1 MNRSPLITPILLV
14 CGLSFMVLSYF
25 YIDIPLANYCRHLSP
40 GVRSFFGMV
49 TELGQSTWYLGGSLF
64 CFLLFRYGYKNIFL
78 ARRSLFL
85 FVAIAGSGIIV
96 NIFRFLAG
104 RYRPEMLF
112 TQGVYGFEFFQM
124 KSTALSF
131 PSGHTTTAFALAMV
145 LIIFWRRY
153 WPGFIFL
160 ATLVAASRVIIT
172 AHFLSDVVA
181 GAYLGL
187 FSVIF
192 LKKYGGFYFF
202 RRS

>member
-1 MNRSPLITPILLV
+1 MNRLPLGTGILLV
-14 CGLSFMVLSYF
+14 CGLIFIVFSYF
-25 YIDIPLANYCRHLSP
+25 YIDIPLANYCRHLPP
-40 GVRSFFGMV
+40 GVRSFFGVV
-49 TELGQSTWYLGGSLF
+49 TELGQSTWYLGGALF
-64 CFLLFRYGYKNIFL
+64 CFFMFRYVYKNILL
-78 ARRSLFL
+78 ARRVLFL

-96 NIFRFLAG
+96 NVFRFFAG

-112 TQGVYGFEFFQM
+112 AQGAYGFEFWQI

-131 PSGHTTTAFALAMV
+131 PSGHATTAFALAMV

-153 WPGFIFL
+153 WPFFIFL
-160 ATLVAASRVIIT
+160 ATLIAASRVIIT

-192 LKKYGGFYFF
+192 IKKFWGFYFF
-202 RRS
+202 PEA

>member
-1 MNRSPLITPILLV
+1 MNKTPLWTLILLL
-14 CGLSFMVLSYF
+14 CGLIFIVFSYF
-25 YIDIPLANYCRHLSP
+25 YIDLPLANYCRHLDP
-40 GVRSFFGMV
+40 GVRSFFGVV
-49 TELGQSTWYLGGSLF
+49 TELGQSTWYLAGALF
-64 CFLLFRYGYKNIFL
+64 CFFLFRYVYKNILL
-78 ARRSLFL
+78 ARRALFL

-104 RYRPEMLF
+104 RYRPEMWF
-112 TQGVYGFEFFQM
+112 AQGAYGFEFLQV

-145 LIIFWRRY
+145 LIIFWKKC
-153 WPGFIFL
+153 WPFFIIL
-160 ATLVAASRVIIT
+160 AILIAASRVIIT

-192 LKKYGGFYFF
+192 LKKYWGFYFF
-202 RRS
+202 P

>member
-1 MNRSPLITPILLV
+1 MNKSLLMTPILLV
-14 CGLSFMVLSYF
+14 CGSCFIVLSYF
-25 YIDIPLANYCRHLSP
+25 YIDIPLANYCRHLHP

-49 TELGQSTWYLGGSLF
+49 TELGQSTWYLGASLF
-64 CFLLFRYGYKNIFL
+64 CFLLFRYVYKNIFL
-78 ARRSLFL
+78 ARRILFL

-112 TQGVYGFEFFQM
+112 TQGAYGFEFFQI
-124 KSTALSF
+124 KSNALSF

-153 WPGFIFL
+153 WPFFVFL
-160 ATLVAASRVIIT
+160 ATLIAASRVIIT

-192 LKKYGGFYFF
+192 LKKYWGFYFLPK
-202 RRS
+202 S

>member
-1 MNRSPLITPILLV
+1 MSKSSLWTRILLV
-14 CGLSFMVLSYF
+14 CGLIFIVFSYF

-40 GVRSFFGMV
+40 GVRSFFGLV
-49 TELGQSTWYLGGSLF
+49 TELGQSTWYLGGALF
-64 CFLLFRYGYKNIFL
+64 CFFLFRYVYKNIFL
-78 ARRSLFL
+78 ARRALFL

-112 TQGVYGFEFFQM
+112 AQGAYGFEFFQL

-145 LIIFWRRY
+145 LIIFWRSY
-153 WPGFIFL
+153 WLFFVFW
-160 ATLVAASRVIIT
+160 ATLIAASRVIIT

-181 GAYLGL
+181 GAYLGS
-187 FSVIF
+187 FSVLFIKRF
-192 LKKYGGFYFF
+192 WGFYFF
-202 RRS
+202 PEA